1 MRRLACLVPILALTF
16 PVAAADNVPT
26 EVGQCVK
33 TTISEITTRVGP
45 GSGDVVGY
53 ANGIYGVGYDEVPE
67 LQASRI
73 GDRVKL
79 CLTELPQGCPE
90 GDDHGKVYAAYN
102 PRTGGKWEMADAAH
116 MCGGA

>member
-1 MRRLACLVPILALTF
+1 MLRLAVPFLILALSL
-16 PVAAADNVPT
+16 PVAAADQVPT

-67 LQASRI
+67 LQASRV

-90 GDDHGKVYAAYN
+90 GDDRGKLYSAYN
-102 PRTGGKWEMADAAH
+102 PRTGGTWEMSDAAH